1 MDKRYAELFTLISQ
15 SVANLAEQV
24 MNDHQDKGETKE
36 QETAQ
41 IMRDDYIALHD
52 KIAAGEDLVKADF
65 ARLLVGAI
73 IVTNQLDARIKNEQK
88 ALDGYKIDVIPKLD
102 RINNTEADEVPSL
115 AAELFNIKE
124 SDSQE

>member
-1 MDKRYAELFTLISQ
+1 MDKIYVELFTLISQ

-24 MNDHQDKGETKE
+24 MNDHQDKVETKE

-41 IMRDDYIALHD
+41 IMRDDYMNLHD
-52 KIAAGEDLVKADF
+52 KLTAGEDLAKADF

-102 RINNTEADEVPSL
+102 RINNVEADEVPSL

-124 SDSQE
+124 SDN